1 MSDTV
6 SESIKVFDQLYTD
19 SESNETKPITKSLI
33 LFSTFLSFILFFIVL
48 YNKSGSGGFKQLYKK
63 LNK

>member
-19 SESNETKPITKSLI
+19 SESNESKPITKSLL